1 MKLSLDPKAQ
11 TLHVS
16 KCLRG
21 RGREVEE
28 SFRFHLR
35 YNRLDRLN
43 LTLKHRNPP
52 DLSTKCLDDL
62 VSVNPLE
69 ESAEQDSNVLKLQI
83 FMCKGTQ
90 TELLKSQPLSGR
102 CQKRRE
108 KIEHLDQQAAP
119 PPNPVS
125 PTHTHTISP
134 TLHIR
139 VASAALRQLVKK
151 REAGIG
157 SQLVQTQRTISGRGE
172 EGEVD
177 KLKDEGVSVGSVV
190 PSSAG
195 SFQKQ

>member
-119 PPNPVS
+119 PCPPQPRV
-125 PTHTHTISP
+125 PHTHTHNLSNP
-134 TLHIR
+134 AHQ
-139 VASAALRQLVKK
+139 S
-151 REAGIG
+151 GIG
-157 SQLVQTQRTISGRGE
+157 RPPT
-172 EGEVD
+172 
-177 KLKDEGVSVGSVV
+177 
-190 PSSAG
+190 AG
-195 SFQKQ
+195 KETGGWNR